1 MFQTN
6 FLLLL
11 LGHIVGDF
19 YFQNSKMATNKFKKT
34 TSFISHIA
42 LYSLAIVLIFIPV
55 WNPHFITPIVLI
67 SISHALIDITKVVYM
82 KIRKSSDSAAKD
94 TFIFLLDQLFHICCM
109 IFVSVYMTKENI
121 LITMNVTSN
130 WLIHL
135 NIDYLVVVKFLILL
149 LGNVRPCNILIKITV
164 QHYKPKENEGTSSKQ
179 SNSIGAGA
187 TIGALERFLITVFF
201 VNNQHSLIGL
211 ILTAKSIARFSK
223 LSDDKDFAEYYL
235 MGTLLSVLFVIGL
248 CIITL

>member
-11 LGHIVGDF
+11 LGHIIGDF

-34 TSFISHIA
+34 TSLISHIA
-42 LYSLAIVLIFIPV
+42 LYSIAIVFVFIPV
-55 WNPHFITPIVLI
+55 WNPNFITPIVLI
-67 SISHALIDITKVVYM
+67 SISHAIIDTTKVVYK
-82 KIRKSSDSAAKD
+82 KIRKPSDSATKD
-94 TFIFLLDQLFHICCM
+94 TFVFLLDQLFHLFCM

-121 LITMNVTSN
+121 PITMNVTSN

-149 LGNVRPCNILIKITV
+149 LGNIRPCNILIKTTV
-164 QHYKPKENEGTSSKQ
+164 QRYKPKENEGSNLNQ

-187 TIGALERFLITVFF
+187 TIGTLERFLITVFY
-201 VNNQHSLIGL
+201 VNNQYSLIGL

-223 LSDDKDFAEYYL
+223 LSEDKDFAEYYL